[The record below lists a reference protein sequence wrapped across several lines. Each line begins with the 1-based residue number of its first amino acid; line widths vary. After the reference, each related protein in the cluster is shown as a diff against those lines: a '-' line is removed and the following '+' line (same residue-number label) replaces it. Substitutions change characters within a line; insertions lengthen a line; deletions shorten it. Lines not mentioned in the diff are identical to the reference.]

1 MGAAAVD
8 HACPGAAL
16 PLPGTRARVPQL
28 DALTGLRG
36 LAAWYVVL
44 FHVRVTLKATVG
56 PLTYGFLS
64 HGYLA
69 VDLFFILSG
78 FVLWHSGAEN
88 PAYRGRR
95 GIVRFWLRRIARI
108 WPLHVLLLGGFV
120 ALVLLLAV
128 TGHDTSH
135 YRRDELPL
143 HILLIQNWGLTPS
156 LTWNEPAW
164 SISCEMAA
172 YLLFPLTILI
182 APWRQLSTGLL
193 VALGCAL
200 LAALALYFQ
209 IHGQGNLGFDVTHSG
224 LIRCLLE
231 FWTGNVLRM
240 LWARWRDV
248 PDICTGAWAAMV
260 ALLEGGVVLHLPE
273 ASFVP
278 GCFAALILALSLEDR
293 TPARLL
299 RSGPLHLLGEISYS
313 TYLSHFLLFIIFK
326 LLFVGRNLELG
337 LGQLGLFLQL
347 VLGVSLALYHL
358 VEKPAQRAMLR
369 WGERYLPG

>member
-8 HACPGAAL
+8 HACPEAAL
-16 PLPGTRARVPQL
+16 PLPGARALAPQL

-56 PLTYGFLS
+56 QLAYAFLS

-78 FVLWHSGAEN
+78 FVLWHSCAEN

-95 GIVRFWLRRIARI
+95 GIARFWLRRVARI
-108 WPLHVLLLGGFV
+108 WPLHMLLLGGFV
-120 ALVLLLAV
+120 ALVLLLAA
-128 TGHDTSH
+128 TGHDTAH
-135 YRRDELPL
+135 YRWDELPL
-143 HILLIQNWGLTPS
+143 HILLLQNWGVTPS

-172 YLLFPLTILI
+172 YLLFPLTTVI
-182 APWRQLSTGLL
+182 APWRQLSNGPL
-193 VALGCAL
+193 VALGCGL

-209 IHGQGNLGFDVTHSG
+209 LHGNGNLGFDVTHSG
-224 LIRCLLE
+224 LIRCLFE
-231 FWTGNVLRM
+231 FWTGNILRL

-273 ASFVP
+273 ASYVP

-293 TPARLL
+293 APARLL
-299 RSGPLHLLGEISYS
+299 RSGPLHWLGEISYS
-313 TYLSHFLLFIIFK
+313 TYLSHFLLFILFK
-326 LLFVGRNLELG
+326 LLFVDRHLELG
-337 LGQLGLFLQL
+337 LGHLGLFLL
-347 VLGVSLALYHL
+347 IELAASAALYRL
-358 VEKPAQRAMLR
+358 VEKPAQQWVLR
-369 WGERYLPG
+369 WGEQHLPA